1 MFFLQK
7 DSTHTWNNST
17 NLDPKRLIH
26 EKGTKSNSSR
36 NKVIFCFKFVLVRLE
51 ILLVQN
57 RPIHSFENRTSRRQ
71 LKESEWHRVSLSD
84 SFLRKWRTDR
94 ESQSDN
100 FLSTW
105 LTRVFLDFRHV
116 FLTIFRYVWISLE
129 KDVSVLHLRKYRP
142 YKKSA
147 DTLLCIKILL

>member
-1 MFFLQK
+1 MPFWK
-7 DSTHTWNNST
+7 Y
-17 NLDPKRLIH
+17 
-26 EKGTKSNSSR
+26 EKGKKSNSSR

-71 LKESEWHRVSLSD
+71 FKESERHWVSLSD

-94 ESQSDN
+94 GSQSDN

-105 LTRVFLDFRHV
+105 LTRLLLDFRHV
-116 FLTIFRYVWISLE
+116 LLNIFRYVWISFQ
-129 KDVSVLHLRKYRP
+129 KDVSVLHTWLTKNLQKPYFVLKY
-142 YKKSA
+142 YY
-147 DTLLCIKILL
+147 I